1 MKDLKTAIL
10 KTEDWLQY
18 IYLFLFTGIVLKYYL
33 NTTLLENSYSY
44 DFYRVVKWTL
54 VVFVVVNLILAAI
67 KRQFDSWLEIVF
79 IVALIAC
86 AAVVS
91 YTIGEDEVLVEA
103 EKSVFQTDTM
113 FEEDNFTVALC
124 GSNLTDYQKGMILM
138 LGVREV
144 IVA

>member
-79 IVALIAC
+79 IE
-86 AAVVS
+86 
-91 YTIGEDEVLVEA
+91 IGRAHV
-103 EKSVFQTDTM
+103 
-113 FEEDNFTVALC
+113 
-124 GSNLTDYQKGMILM
+124 
-138 LGVREV
+138 
-144 IVA
+144 

>member
-91 YTIGEDEVLVEA
+91 YTIGEDEVLDIVLLIA
-103 EKSVFQTDTM
+103 GAKNVSWKKIAYCYLC
-113 FEEDNFTVALC
+113 VAVVVQL
-124 GSNLTDYQKGMILM
+124 
-138 LGVREV
+138 
-144 IVA
+144 VAFYAAHTLSLIHI

>member
-67 KRQFDSWLEIVF
+67 NS
-79 IVALIAC
+79 LIHGLRL
-86 AAVVS
+86 
-91 YTIGEDEVLVEA
+91 YL
-103 EKSVFQTDTM
+103 
-113 FEEDNFTVALC
+113 LWR
-124 GSNLTDYQKGMILM
+124 L
-138 LGVREV
+138 
-144 IVA
+144 